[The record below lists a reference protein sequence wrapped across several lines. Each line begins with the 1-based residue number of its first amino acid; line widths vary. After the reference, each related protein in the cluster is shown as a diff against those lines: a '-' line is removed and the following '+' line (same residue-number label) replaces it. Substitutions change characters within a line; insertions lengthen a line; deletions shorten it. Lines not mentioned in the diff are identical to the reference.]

1 MFAIEQG
8 QRAPACVGV
17 AGCAHLLPLPSVPSP
32 TEVSSWLLRYRLDDR
47 EVIERSCVISVSRAD
62 AAEGPTTH
70 VVTVANV
77 KLCWSW
83 MDPGDYR
90 QWQTRFEGVLIH
102 LLHDPLC
109 RVQVGPNTDEQ
120 AEVLVWVLGRL
131 GAAGGLPGTHSAT
144 PPQSSPWL
152 PGEPILTPDK
162 VAASWARA
170 IEVLARG
177 LRRAGDHRPAV
188 EELERDL
195 MLQLHVENETPEVRP

>member
-1 MFAIEQG
+1 
-8 QRAPACVGV
+8 V
-17 AGCAHLLPLPSVPSP
+17 LPLPSVPSP
-32 TEVSSWLLRYRLDDR
+32 TEVSSWLLRYRLDDG
-47 EVIERSCVISVSRAD
+47 EVIERSCVITVSRVD
-62 AAEGPTTH
+62 AAADSTTH

-90 QWQTRFEGVLIH
+90 DWQMRFERAVIH

-144 PPQSSPWL
+144 CD
-152 PGEPILTPDK
+152 PILTPDK

-177 LRRAGDHRPAV
+177 LRRAGDHRPPV

-195 MLQLHVENETPEVRP
+195 MLQFHVEDETPEVRP